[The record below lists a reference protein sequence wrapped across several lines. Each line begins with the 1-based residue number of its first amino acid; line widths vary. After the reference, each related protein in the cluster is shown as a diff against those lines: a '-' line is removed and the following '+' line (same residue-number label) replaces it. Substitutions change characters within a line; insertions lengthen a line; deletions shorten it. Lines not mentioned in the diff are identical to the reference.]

1 MVDVHPYLPPIEPRA
16 QRPLW
21 VLVIMGAAI
30 IAGGLLA
37 TWPGWPGRW
46 DGDPIRY
53 QALVEAAGLFEEGL
67 TKAALSELDAPV
79 LQHSAE
85 ASLLRG
91 VIAFYEPD
99 SKAEEAQRWL
109 EPAAEGGA
117 PGADTLFGFLL
128 LQKGCTSYAKKA
140 AHWFEHAL
148 ARRAD
153 RNARL
158 GLAIALT
165 RQRYAP
171 HLLRAQVDALLTE
184 DGRDTVRLAALTLRG
199 SLDEGQYT
207 ATAYTEEAANQGFA
221 YAQYRLA
228 TRYLPYG
235 HQAQLWLAMAALQ
248 GDHNA
253 VGRLGISPDPS
264 IMREAEQQLLALA
277 ADPQTELGKAAA
289 WCAGRFI
296 QDPSREKTCRLK
308 ALESRM
314 GCELPATVI
323 ETLGMHEL
331 EHSEAYDRC
340 RTKALND

>member
-1 MVDVHPYLPPIEPRA
+1 MVKHAHTYLPPIEPRA
-16 QRPLW
+16 LRPLW
-21 VLVIMGAAI
+21 VLVIMGAVV
-30 IAGGLLA
+30 IAGSLLS
-37 TWPGWPGRW
+37 TWPGRW
-46 DGDPIRY
+46 DGDAIRY

-79 LQHSAE
+79 LQRSAE
-85 ASLLRG
+85 ASLLKG

-128 LQKGCTSYAKKA
+128 LQKDCTSCAKKA

-264 IMREAEQQLLALA
+264 IIREAEPQLLA
-277 ADPQTELGKAAA
+277 
-289 WCAGRFI
+289 
-296 QDPSREKTCRLK
+296 
-308 ALESRM
+308 
-314 GCELPATVI
+314 PA
-323 ETLGMHEL
+323 
-331 EHSEAYDRC
+331 
-340 RTKALND
+340 